1 MSFSEFFTD
10 DELCNQLREQF
21 DENEQYDMDFLT
33 IFNLIV
39 DREIDYY
46 LEFRGRK
53 FSIDKLTG
61 FVTEVGDVEEDD
73 EDEQFFNRGR
83 Y

>member
-1 MSFSEFFTD
+1 MVDIMSFSDYFTD
-10 DELCNQLREQF
+10 DELCNQLRSQFKDTEQW
-21 DENEQYDMDFLT
+21 DIDFT
-33 IFNLIV
+33 TVFNLIV
-39 DREIDYY
+39 DRGIDYY

-73 EDEQFFNRGR
+73 EDE
-83 Y
+83 

>member
-10 DELCNQLREQF
+10 DDLCNQLRCQF
-21 DENEQYDMDFLT
+21 DESEQYDIDFST
-33 IFNLIV
+33 VFRLII
-39 DREIDYY
+39 DRGIDYY

-61 FVTEVGDVEEDD
+61 FVTELGQIMED
-73 EDEQFFNRGR
+73 
-83 Y
+83 

>member
-10 DELCNQLREQF
+10 DDLCNQLRSQF
-21 DENEQYDMDFLT
+21 DDQEQWDIDFTT
-33 IFNLIV
+33 IFGLIV
-39 DREIDYY
+39 DRGIDYY

-61 FVTEVGDVEEDD
+61 FVSELGVIEEDD
-73 EDEQFFNRGR
+73 SE
-83 Y
+83 

>member
-10 DELCNQLREQF
+10 DELCNQLRSHFEDSEQW
-21 DENEQYDMDFLT
+21 DIDFT
-33 IFNLIV
+33 SVFRLIT
-39 DREIDYY
+39 DRGIDYY

-61 FVTEVGDVEEDD
+61 FVTELGNIAEEED
-73 EDEQFFNRGR
+73 EE
-83 Y
+83 YE

>member
-10 DELCNQLREQF
+10 DDLCNQLRCQF
-21 DENEQYDMDFLT
+21 DDQEQWDIDFTT
-33 IFNLIV
+33 IFGLIV
-39 DREIDYY
+39 DRGIDYY

-61 FVTEVGDVEEDD
+61 FVSELGVIEEDD
-73 EDEQFFNRGR
+73 SE
-83 Y
+83 

>member
-10 DELCNQLREQF
+10 DELCNQLRSHFSGAEQW
-21 DENEQYDMDFLT
+21 DIDFT
-33 IFNLIV
+33 SVFSLIV
-39 DREIDYY
+39 DRGIDYY

-61 FVTEVGDVEEDD
+61 FVTELGYVEEDD
-73 EDEQFFNRGR
+73 SE
-83 Y
+83 